1 MGSPTKLSI
10 RVGGVRV
17 DGVLNGLVVGL
28 HGNLALASAA
38 LVLVVLELAGG
49 DVLGAHSCVEVVV
62 CVGSGL
68 VFGCMLGT
76 VGILRVWKWMERN
89 ASR

>member
-28 HGNLALASAA
+28 HGNLALASTA
-38 LVLVVLELAGG
+38 LVLVVLDLAGG
-49 DVLGAHSCVEVVV
+49 DILGAHDCVGVAI

-68 VFGCMLGT
+68 VSGYTLGT
-76 VGILRVWKWMERN
+76 VGILGICVWMKRDVC
-89 ASR
+89 R

>member
-17 DGVLNGLVVGL
+17 DGILNGLVVGL
-28 HGNLALASAA
+28 HGNFALASTA
-38 LVLVVLELAGG
+38 LVLVVLDLAGG
-49 DVLGAHSCVEVVV
+49 DILGAHDCVAVVV

-68 VFGCMLGT
+68 MFGYILGT
-76 VGILRVWKWMERN
+76 VGIFGVCKWMERN
-89 ASR
+89 AVP

>member
-28 HGNLALASAA
+28 HGNFALASTT
-38 LVLVVLELAGG
+38 LVLVVLDLAGG
-49 DVLGAHSCVEVVV
+49 DILGAHDCVEWVV

-68 VFGCMLGT
+68 VLGYTIGT
-76 VGILRVWKWMERN
+76 VGILGVCVWMKRN
-89 ASR
+89 ACR

>member
-28 HGNLALASAA
+28 HGNFALASTT
-38 LVLVVLELAGG
+38 LVLVVLDLAGG
-49 DVLGAHSCVEVVV
+49 NILSAHDCVVVIV
-62 CVGSGL
+62 CVGRGS
-68 VFGCMLGT
+68 VFGYLLGT
-76 VGILRVWKWMERN
+76 VGNLGVVM
-89 ASR
+89 